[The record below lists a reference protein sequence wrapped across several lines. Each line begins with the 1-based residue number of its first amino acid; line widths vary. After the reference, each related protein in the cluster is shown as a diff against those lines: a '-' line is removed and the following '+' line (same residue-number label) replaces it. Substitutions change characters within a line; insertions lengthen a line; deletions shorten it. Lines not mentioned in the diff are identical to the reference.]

1 MTQFS
6 EPEWIHT
13 GRDDASAAEDSTLES
28 TRSCIPTGGS
38 VDIGTEENILGPQQH
53 TVEAGTEEGAL
64 ARRDDSST
72 QSSVG
77 QMLAGRWAVPAAN
90 SPGGGGVSDIDALFL
105 HNNSITHLF
114 FVMTSARPTS
124 CQHTRLLSC

>member
-38 VDIGTEENILGPQQH
+38 VDIGTEENILGPQQN
-53 TVEAGTEEGAL
+53 TVEAGTEE
-64 ARRDDSST
+64 DSEI
-72 QSSVG
+72 QYVVCVFRI
-77 QMLAGRWAVPAAN
+77 LWHKCCP
-90 SPGGGGVSDIDALFL
+90 
-105 HNNSITHLF
+105 
-114 FVMTSARPTS
+114 
-124 CQHTRLLSC
+124 